1 MRIVRVQTDRGPEWG
16 VVVDEEVRHLSEGP
30 FGSLGTGDSIGLLD
44 DLTLLAPA
52 SPSKIVCIGRN
63 YTAHAAEHGAEVPA
77 EPLLF
82 LKPPSSIIAPGAEI
96 VVPELSSQVEHECEL
111 ALVISARCREV
122 PVEQAW
128 EYVLGVTCGNDV
140 TARDLQRSDPQW
152 TRGKGFDTFC
162 PLGPWI
168 VSGLSEEEARQLEI
182 TCTVNEEARQKS
194 NTSMMVFSPAALIA
208 YITRV
213 MTLEPGDV
221 IMTGT
226 PSGVGPLFAGDT
238 VEIEIENVGV
248 LRNTVAAERNR
259 S

>member
-111 ALVISARCREV
+111 ALVISDRCRKV

-194 NTSMMVFSPAALIA
+194 NTSMMVFSGWGRSKNSEVIALA
-208 YITRV
+208 
-213 MTLEPGDV
+213 
-221 IMTGT
+221 
-226 PSGVGPLFAGDT
+226 
-238 VEIEIENVGV
+238 
-248 LRNTVAAERNR
+248 
-259 S
+259 

>member
-194 NTSMMVFSPAALIA
+194 NTSMMVFSGWGRSKNSEVIALA
-208 YITRV
+208 
-213 MTLEPGDV
+213 
-221 IMTGT
+221 
-226 PSGVGPLFAGDT
+226 
-238 VEIEIENVGV
+238 
-248 LRNTVAAERNR
+248 
-259 S
+259 